1 MEYFS
6 EAIRRAF
13 HLIGSADAEVFQIVF
28 FSLRVSL
35 MATVIA
41 CAIGVPAGFFVA
53 ASEFRGKRSVRV
65 MLNTFMAV
73 PTVVIGLTLYAV
85 LYRGGLLGRLG
96 LLFTP
101 AAVVLGQ
108 VVLAS
113 PIVAA
118 LTVSSV
124 GELELEVKRTAM
136 TLGASG
142 FQTLVAVARESRYA
156 LLVAF
161 SAGFGRVIAEVG
173 SAMMLGGNI
182 RGYTRTMTTAI
193 ALETGKGEFGLGLA
207 LGILLLLVALSVNL
221 VAQTISERIGKGR
234 R

>member
-13 HLIGSADAEVFQIVF
+13 HLMTTADPEVFQIVL
-28 FSLRVSL
+28 FSVRVSL
-35 MATVIA
+35 TATVIA
-41 CAIGVPAGFFVA
+41 CLVGVPAGFLVA
-53 ASEFRGKRSVRV
+53 VAQFRGKRSVRV
-65 MLNTFMAV
+65 VLNTLMAV
-73 PTVVIGLTLYAV
+73 PTVVIGLTLYSL
-85 LYRGGLLGRLG
+85 LYRQGFLGGLG

-101 AAVVLGQ
+101 AAIALGQ
-108 VVLAS
+108 IVLAT

-124 GELELEVKRTAM
+124 GELELEIKRTAM

-142 FQTLVAVARESRYA
+142 FQALIAVARESRYA

-173 SAMMLGGNI
+173 SAMMIGGNI

-207 LGILLLLVALSVNL
+207 LGIVLLLVALSVNFL
-221 VAQTISERIGKGR
+221 AQTLSERIGGAKG
-234 R
+234 

>member
-6 EAIRRAF
+6 EGIRRAF
-13 HLIGSADAEVFQIVF
+13 HLITAADPEVFQIVF

-35 MATVIA
+35 TATVIA
-41 CAIGVPAGFFVA
+41 CLIGVPIGFLVA
-53 ASEFRGKRSVRV
+53 VAEFRGKRSVRV
-65 MLNTFMAV
+65 MLNTLMAV
-73 PTVVIGLTLYAV
+73 PTVVIGLTLYAI
-85 LYRGGLLGRLG
+85 LYRQGILGGLG

-101 AAVVLGQ
+101 AAIVLGQ
-108 VVLAS
+108 IVLAA

-142 FQTLVAVARESRYA
+142 FQTLIAVARESRYA

-193 ALETGKGEFGLGLA
+193 ALETGKGEFALGLA
-207 LGILLLLVALSVNL
+207 LGVILLLVALSINL
-221 VAQTISERIGKGR
+221 LAQTLSERIGGGKG
-234 R
+234 